1 MPGLSFVLQFAGL
14 PVNRI
19 DFLRLQ
25 LRLLLLVEWI
35 IALPNPIADIV
46 RE

>member
-1 MPGLSFVLQFAGL
+1 MPGLSGVLQFTGL

-25 LRLLLLVEWI
+25 LRQLLFVERI
-35 IALPNPIADIV
+35 IALSNPIADIV
-46 RE
+46 CE

>member
-1 MPGLSFVLQFAGL
+1 MLGLSFVLQFAGL

-25 LRLLLLVEWI
+25 LRLLLLVERI
-35 IALPNPIADIV
+35 IALPNPLADIV
-46 RE
+46 RG

>member
-25 LRLLLLVEWI
+25 LRLLLLVERI
-35 IALPNPIADIV
+35 IALPNPLADIV
-46 RE
+46 RG

>member
-14 PVNRI
+14 LVNRI

-25 LRLLLLVEWI
+25 LRLLLLVERI
-35 IALPNPIADIV
+35 IALPNPLADIV
-46 RE
+46 RG